1 VIQQGQVFKLKAKGA
16 DGEPLWAFRYRLEG
30 RGSAR
35 PQVGGFASRTEAQKA
50 LAKELARLRP
60 GGRAPTITLGV
71 LVDEYLE
78 VHQAERVTIAK
89 LRWLLGKA
97 TAVLGEK
104 RLADLSPRDVY
115 AWRLTIPE
123 GHRFEATQALRQV
136 LNRAVDWGLI
146 DSNPAKRGIRNT
158 PRRAREKRPFESW
171 QQLDAVA
178 ARLGPLCGPMVI
190 VAAATGLRPS
200 ELFGLEWRDI
210 DRAVGVVYLRRAYAN
225 GRLKHTKTRL
235 SNRAVPLQ
243 AKALEALDR
252 LPSSDSE
259 ILFTNARGGRI
270 DFRSFGRRH
279 WKPAQKAA
287 EIDPLRDL
295 YDLRHTYATFA
306 LRAGVPVFGVSRFMG
321 SSIAMID
328 HHYGHLAHDSREHA
342 VVLLDSLAL
351 ERAVDAGW
359 TPPRTAMKP
368 HPNSLS
374 GPPRGRSRRAVDA
387 RWTSAPGLVAVTAN
401 RRS

>member
-1 VIQQGQVFKLKAKGA
+1 MIQQGQVFKLKAKGA
-16 DGEPLWAFRYRLEG
+16 DGEPLWAYRYRLDG

-35 PQVGGFASRTEAQKA
+35 PQVGGFASRAEAQKA
-50 LAKELARLRP
+50 LAKELARVGP
-60 GGRAPTITLGV
+60 GGRWATITLGE
-71 LVDEYLE
+71 LVDEYLGL
-78 VHQAERVTIAK
+78 HQAERVTIAK

-171 QQLDAVA
+171 QQLEAVA
-178 ARLGPLCGPMVI
+178 ARLGRVYGPMVGF
-190 VAAATGLRPS
+190 AAATGLRPS

-210 DRAVGVVYLRRAYAN
+210 DRAAGVVYVRRAYAN
-225 GRLKHTKTRL
+225 GRLKSTKTRL

-252 LPSSDSE
+252 LPLSESE
-259 ILFTNARGGRI
+259 ILFPNARGGRI

-287 EIDPLRDL
+287 AIEPSRDL

-306 LRAGVPVFGVSRFMG
+306 LRAGVPVFAVSRFMG

-328 HHYGHLAHDSREHA
+328 HHYGHLARDSREHA
-342 VVLLDSLAL
+342 VSLLDALAL

-359 TPPRTAMKP
+359 TPTRTTAKP
-368 HPNSLS
+368 HPTSVS
-374 GPPRGRSRRAVDA
+374 ASRRGQSRRAVDA
-387 RWTSAPGLVAVTAN
+387 RWTSRPRLVAGTAN
-401 RRS
+401 RNS

>member
-1 VIQQGQVFKLKAKGA
+1 
-16 DGEPLWAFRYRLEG
+16 
-30 RGSAR
+30 
-35 PQVGGFASRTEAQKA
+35 
-50 LAKELARLRP
+50 
-60 GGRAPTITLGV
+60 
-71 LVDEYLE
+71 
-78 VHQAERVTIAK
+78 
-89 LRWLLGKA
+89 
-97 TAVLGEK
+97 
-104 RLADLSPRDVY
+104 VY

-171 QQLDAVA
+171 QQLEAVA
-178 ARLGPLCGPMVI
+178 ARLGRVYGPMV
-190 VAAATGLRPS
+190 VFAAATGLRPS

-210 DRAVGVVYLRRAYAN
+210 DRAAGVAYVRRAYAN
-225 GRLKHTKTRL
+225 GRLKSTKTRL

-252 LPSSDSE
+252 LPLSESE
-259 ILFTNARGGRI
+259 ILFPNARGGRI

-287 EIDPLRDL
+287 AIEPSRDL

-306 LRAGVPVFGVSRFMG
+306 LRAGVPVFAVSRFMG

-328 HHYGHLAHDSREHA
+328 HHYGHLARDSREQS
-342 VVLLDSLAL
+342 VSLLDALAL

-359 TPPRTAMKP
+359 TPTRTTAKP
-368 HPNSLS
+368 HPTSVS
-374 GPPRGRSRRAVDA
+374 DSPRGRSRRAVDA
-387 RWTSAPGLVAVTAN
+387 RWTSRPRLVAATAN
-401 RRS
+401 RNR

>member
-1 VIQQGQVFKLKAKGA
+1 MIQQGQVFKLKAKGA
-16 DGEPLWAFRYRLEG
+16 DGEPLWAYRHRLEG

-35 PQVGGFASRTEAQKA
+35 PQVGGFASRGEAQKA
-50 LAKELARLRP
+50 LAKELARLGP
-60 GGRAPTITLGV
+60 GGRAATITLGE
-71 LVDEYLE
+71 LVAEYLDL
-78 VHQAERVTIAK
+78 HQAERVTIAK

-136 LNRAVDWGLI
+136 LSRAVDWGLI

-171 QQLDAVA
+171 QQLEAVA
-178 ARLGPLCGPMVI
+178 ARMGPVYGPMV
-190 VAAATGLRPS
+190 VFAAATGLRPS
-200 ELFGLEWRDI
+200 ELFALEWRDV
-210 DRAVGVVYLRRAYAN
+210 DRAAGVVYVRRAYAN
-225 GRLKHTKTRL
+225 GQLKHTKTRL

-252 LPSSDSE
+252 LLPSDDE
-259 ILFTNARGGRI
+259 ILFSNARGGRI

-287 EIDPLRDL
+287 AIEPLRDL

-306 LRAGVPVFGVSRFMG
+306 LRAGVPVFAVSRFMG

-342 VVLLDSLAL
+342 VSLLDALAL

-359 TPPRTAMKP
+359 TPPRTALMP
-368 HPNSLS
+368 HSVGVLRPRKRRS
-374 GPPRGRSRRAVDA
+374 GRAVDV
-387 RWTSAPGLVAVTAN
+387 RWTSRPELVASIAN
-401 RRS
+401 GKG